1 MPKQDK
7 SRVKQFLVVRSHTC
21 AEGGTNPRLEAGLPT
36 SQNPPLPPL
45 PPPSPDRSPTPSPG
59 AIRGNLLL
67 PGKCKNRRLL
77 FLHA

>member
-7 SRVKQFLVVRSHTC
+7 SQVKQFLVVCSHTC
-21 AEGGTNPRLEAGLPT
+21 AEGGKKPRLEAGLPA
-36 SQNPPLPPL
+36 SQNPLLLPL
-45 PPPSPDRSPTPSPG
+45 PPSPDRSPTPSPG